1 MESINSFTKDYQ
13 FLSNT
18 YNSPVEIDGIKYT
31 NAESAFWAQRVKDSR
46 ARNKFSRLSGNKA
59 RAKAIQAEPVEDWDE
74 NINHYMERVLRSK
87 FKDPKMMGLLS
98 KTKGMNLINTNT
110 YRDDYWGVY
119 MGKGKNV
126 LGRLLMKIR
135 DEV

>member
-1 MESINSFTKDYQ
+1 MESINSFTKEYQ

-18 YNSPVEIDGIKYT
+18 YNSPIEIDGISYT

-74 NINHYMERVLRSK
+74 NINHYMEKVLKAK
-87 FKDPKMMGLLS
+87 FSDPKMMKLLNS
-98 KTKGMNLINTNT
+98 TKGCKLINTNT

>member
-1 MESINSFTKDYQ
+1 MESINSFTKEYQ

-18 YNSPVEIDGIKYT
+18 YNSPIEIDGISYT

-59 RAKAIQAEPVEDWDE
+59 RAKAIKAEPVEDWDE
-74 NINHYMERVLRSK
+74 NINHYMEKVLKVK
-87 FKDPKMMGLLS
+87 FSDPKMKKLLS
-98 KTKGMNLINTNT
+98 NTKGCKLINTNT

-126 LGRLLMKIR
+126 LGKLLMKIR
-135 DEV
+135 DQ

>member
-1 MESINSFTKDYQ
+1 MESINSFTKEYQ
-13 FLSNT
+13 FLSNA
-18 YNSPVEIDGIKYT
+18 YNSPIEIDGISYT

-74 NINHYMERVLRSK
+74 NINHYMEKVLKAK
-87 FKDPKMMGLLS
+87 FSDPKMMKLLNS
-98 KTKGMNLINTNT
+98 TKGCKLINTNT

-126 LGRLLMKIR
+126 LGKLLMKIR
-135 DEV
+135 DQ

>member
-13 FLSNT
+13 FLSNS
-18 YNSPVEIDGIKYT
+18 YNFPLVVDGIPYT

-74 NINHYMERVLRSK
+74 NSISYMEKVLRSK
-87 FKDPKMMGLLS
+87 FKDPKLMKLLL
-98 KTKGMNLINTNT
+98 KTKGQNLINTNT

-119 MGKGKNV
+119 MGKGKNL
-126 LGRLLMKIR
+126 LGKLLMKIR
-135 DEV
+135 DEC

>member
-1 MESINSFTKDYQ
+1 MESVNSFTKDYQ
-13 FLSNT
+13 FLSNS
-18 YNSPVEIDGIKYT
+18 YNSPVEIGGIVYT

-46 ARNKFSRLSGNKA
+46 ARNKFARLSGNKA
-59 RAKAIQAEPVEDWDE
+59 RAKAIQAEPVEDWDT
-74 NINHYMERVLRSK
+74 NINQYMEQVLRSK
-87 FKDPKMMGLLS
+87 FKDPKMKNLLL
-98 KTKGMNLINTNT
+98 KTKGMKLINTNT

-119 MGKGKNV
+119 MGKGKNI